1 MHSPEETSQ
10 TSARAGTRFSTLA
23 GIIVATT
30 GILLMVSIGWLSSW
44 WMVPALR
51 EPGTAPGGWLF
62 LLWSMSTPL
71 GGLLVVIGAGL
82 MIRVGWPKILGAFVL
97 GTALF
102 LWLTTVAIPVLSSP
116 LFGIGGGL
124 ITASFLGIVWTWAH
138 RRSSRDRRA
147 AFGSDIQ
154 ILGYFLLLV
163 AAWYL
168 CGLLGAPV
176 FLLRPELWSGGR
188 GPAGAT
194 GLATTILLCLS
205 FGWVLLFVGHQLSSS
220 SRST

>member
-1 MHSPEETSQ
+1 MQSPQETSQ
-10 TSARAGTRFSTLA
+10 AHVGAGARITTAA
-23 GIIVATT
+23 GIVVATT
-30 GILLMVSIGWLSSW
+30 GILLMVCIGWLSSW

-51 EPGTAPGGWLF
+51 EPGTAPGGWIF
-62 LLWSMSTPL
+62 MLWSMSTPL
-71 GGLLVVIGAGL
+71 GGLLVVIGAGM
-82 MIRVGWPKILGAFVL
+82 MIRAGWPRILGAVVL
-97 GTALF
+97 GIALF
-102 LWLTTVAIPVLSSP
+102 LWLTTVSVPGLSSP

-124 ITASFLGIVWTWAH
+124 ISASFLGIVWTWAF
-138 RRSSRDRRA
+138 RRPSRDRRS

-154 ILGYFLLLV
+154 IGGYFLLLV

-176 FLLRPELWSGGR
+176 FLLRPEHWSGGQ

-194 GLATTILLCLS
+194 SLATTILLCLS
-205 FGWVLLFVGHQLSSS
+205 LGWVLLFVGHQLSSS